1 MGHASPV
8 MTCTVLPR
16 TGLSRPSHWEMV
28 YMRFA
33 LRLAAGALTAML
45 AAPIPAVAQQQ
56 LPAQLQSGAASDVP
70 VATQIIR
77 WHMNDGDVNSFAF
90 RNMDQLF
97 TTRTVAHSGS
107 VWTFPKVE
115 RPMDFTYAFGG
126 KTYTAQDAME
136 RTYTN
141 ALLIMKNGR
150 IVTEIYRNGSNE
162 RTRFMG
168 WSMTKSITSTLVGAA
183 LADGLIASLDDQI
196 VKYLPELKGSGY
208 DGVTVRQILQMR
220 SGVDYEERYDFANPG
235 IAASNHIN
243 ALVKNVVRFADAAR
257 TIKRAHKPGEVF
269 AYKTIDTAVLGWLI
283 ERVSGGSVAAYTA
296 RKLWEPLGTEADGF
310 YIMDGQPGTG
320 REFSGAG
327 YNATLRDWA
336 RFGQMMLDGGMANG
350 KRVVSEDWVKAA
362 QSPAGDEN
370 GPEGGYG
377 YQWWTMANSPAYSA
391 IGLQGQYVYV
401 DPASRTVVVKLSYF
415 PPADEDVSQ
424 ETLAFLAAASA
435 WTPAQ

>member
-1 MGHASPV
+1 
-8 MTCTVLPR
+8 MT
-16 TGLSRPSHWEMV
+16 
-28 YMRFA
+28 
-33 LRLAAGALTAML
+33 LAFRLTAAALSGLL
-45 AAPIPAVAQQQ
+45 ALPLPVQAQQQ
-56 LPAQLQSGAASDVP
+56 LPEQLQYGPASEVP
-70 VATQIIR
+70 VATQVMR
-77 WHMNDGDVNSFAF
+77 WRMNDADVNSFAF

-97 TTRTVAHSGS
+97 TTRTVAHSGAP
-107 VWTFPKVE
+107 WALPKVE

-126 KTYTAQDAME
+126 KTWTAEQALE

-141 ALLIMKNGR
+141 ALLIMKDGR

-168 WSMTKSITSTLVGAA
+168 WSMTKSLTSTLVGAA
-183 LADGLIASLDDQI
+183 LADGLISSLDDQI
-196 VKYLPELKGSGY
+196 VRYLPELKGSGY
-208 DGVTVRQILQMR
+208 DGVTIRQILQMR

-243 ALVKNVVRFADAAR
+243 ALVKNVARFADVAR
-257 TIKRAHKPGEVF
+257 TIKRKSKPGEVF

-327 YNATLRDWA
+327 FNATLRDWA

-350 KRVVSEDWVKAA
+350 KRIISEEWVKAA
-362 QSPAGDEN
+362 QAPAGPED

-377 YQWWTMANSPAYSA
+377 YQWWTMANSSAYSA

-401 DPASRTVVVKLSYF
+401 DPASRTVVVKLSYY
-415 PPADEDVSQ
+415 PPAEGSVGQ
-424 ETLAFLAAASA
+424 ETMAFLAAASA
-435 WTPAQ
+435 WKPAP

>member
-1 MGHASPV
+1 
-8 MTCTVLPR
+8 MT
-16 TGLSRPSHWEMV
+16 
-28 YMRFA
+28 FA
-33 LRLAAGALTAML
+33 FRLAVGAMAGLL
-45 AAPIPAVAQQQ
+45 AGPTTVCAQQQ
-56 LPAQLQSGAASDVP
+56 LPAQLKGEVRSDVP
-70 VATQIIR
+70 VATQIMR
-77 WHMNDGDVNSFAF
+77 WHMNDADVNSFAF

-97 TTRTVAHSGS
+97 TTRLVGHSGAPS
-107 VWTFPKVE
+107 PLPKVE
-115 RPMDFTYAFGG
+115 RPMDFTYSFGG
-126 KTYTAQDAME
+126 KTWTAQEALE

-141 ALLIMKNGR
+141 ALLIMKDGR

-183 LADGLIASLDDQI
+183 LADGLIASLDDPI
-196 VKYLPELKGSGY
+196 TRYLPELKGGGY
-208 DGVTVRQILQMR
+208 DGVTIRQILQMR

-243 ALVKNVVRFADAAR
+243 ALVRNVARFADVAR
-257 TIKRAHKPGEVF
+257 TIKRKSKPGEVF

-296 RKLWEPLGTEADGF
+296 RKLWEPLGAEADGF
-310 YIMDGQPGTG
+310 YIMDGEPGIG

-327 YNATLRDWA
+327 FNATLRDWA
-336 RFGQMMLDGGMANG
+336 RFGQMMLDQGVING
-350 KRVVSEDWVKAA
+350 KRVVSADWVKAA
-362 QSPAGDEN
+362 QTPAGPED

-391 IGLQGQYVYV
+391 IGLQGQYVYI

-415 PPADEDVSQ
+415 PPQDGEVSQ

-435 WTPAQ
+435 WKP

>member
-1 MGHASPV
+1 MKFARNFRVVAALLAISAPVSAS
-8 MTCTVLPR
+8 
-16 TGLSRPSHWEMV
+16 
-28 YMRFA
+28 
-33 LRLAAGALTAML
+33 
-45 AAPIPAVAQQQ
+45 AQQD
-56 LPAQLQSGAASDVP
+56 LPAQLQTGAKSDVP
-70 VATQIIR
+70 VATQIMR

-107 VWTFPKVE
+107 PWAFPKVE
-115 RPMDFTYAFGG
+115 RPMDFSYSFAG
-126 KTYTAQDAME
+126 KTYTAEQAME

-141 ALLIMKNGR
+141 ALLIMKDGR

-183 LADGLIASLDDQI
+183 LADGLITSLDDQI
-196 VKYLPELKGSGY
+196 IKYLPELKGSGY
-208 DGVTVRQILQMR
+208 DGVTVRQVLQMR
-220 SGVDYEERYDFANPG
+220 SGMDYEERYDFANPG

-243 ALVKNVVRFADAAR
+243 ALVKNVARFADVAR
-257 TIKRAHKPGEVF
+257 TIKRKSKPGEVF

-336 RFGQMMLDGGMANG
+336 RFGQMMLDGGVANG
-350 KRVVSEDWVKAA
+350 KRIVSEEWVKAA
-362 QSPAGDEN
+362 QAPAGPET

-401 DPASRTVVVKLSYF
+401 DPATRTVVVKLSYY
-415 PPADEDVSQ
+415 PPAEGSVGQ
-424 ETLAFLAAASA
+424 ETMAFLAAASA
-435 WTPAQ
+435 WNPAP

>member
-1 MGHASPV
+1 MKFARNFRVVAAFLAFSAPVSAS
-8 MTCTVLPR
+8 
-16 TGLSRPSHWEMV
+16 
-28 YMRFA
+28 
-33 LRLAAGALTAML
+33 
-45 AAPIPAVAQQQ
+45 AQQD
-56 LPAQLQSGAASDVP
+56 LPAQLQTGAKSDVP
-70 VATQIIR
+70 VATQIMR

-107 VWTFPKVE
+107 PWAFPKVE
-115 RPMDFTYAFGG
+115 RPMDFSYSFAG
-126 KTYTAQDAME
+126 KTFTAEQAME

-141 ALLIMKNGR
+141 ALLIMKDGR

-183 LADGLIASLDDQI
+183 LADGLITSLDDQI
-196 VKYLPELKGSGY
+196 IKYLPELKGSGY

-243 ALVKNVVRFADAAR
+243 ALVKNVARFADVAR
-257 TIKRAHKPGEVF
+257 TIKRKSKPGEVF

-327 YNATLRDWA
+327 FNATLRDWA
-336 RFGQMMLDGGMANG
+336 RIGQMMLDGGVANG
-350 KRVVSEDWVKAA
+350 KRIVSEEWVKAA
-362 QSPAGDEN
+362 QAPSGPET

-401 DPASRTVVVKLSYF
+401 DPASRTVVVKLSYY
-415 PPADEDVSQ
+415 PPAEGSVGQ
-424 ETLAFLAAASA
+424 ETMAFLAAASA
-435 WTPAQ
+435 WHPVP

>member
-1 MGHASPV
+1 
-8 MTCTVLPR
+8 MT
-16 TGLSRPSHWEMV
+16 
-28 YMRFA
+28 
-33 LRLAAGALTAML
+33 LAFRLTAAALSGLL
-45 AAPIPAVAQQQ
+45 ALPLPVQAQQQ
-56 LPAQLQSGAASDVP
+56 LPEQLQSGPASEVP
-70 VATQIIR
+70 VATQVMR
-77 WHMNDGDVNSFAF
+77 WRMNDADVNSFAF

-97 TTRTVAHSGS
+97 TTRTVAHSGAP
-107 VWTFPKVE
+107 WALPKVE

-126 KTYTAQDAME
+126 KTWTAEQALE

-141 ALLIMKNGR
+141 ALLIMKDGR

-168 WSMTKSITSTLVGAA
+168 WSMTKSLTSTLVGAA
-183 LADGLIASLDDQI
+183 LADGLISSLDDQI
-196 VKYLPELKGSGY
+196 VRYLPELKGSGY
-208 DGVTVRQILQMR
+208 DGVTIRQILQMR

-243 ALVKNVVRFADAAR
+243 ALVKNVARFADVAR
-257 TIKRAHKPGEVF
+257 TIKRKSKPGEVF

-327 YNATLRDWA
+327 FNATLRDWA

-350 KRVVSEDWVKAA
+350 KRIISEEWVKAA
-362 QSPAGDEN
+362 QAPAGPED

-377 YQWWTMANSPAYSA
+377 YQWWTMANSSAYSA

-401 DPASRTVVVKLSYF
+401 DPASRTVVVKLSYY
-415 PPADEDVSQ
+415 PPAEGSVGQ
-424 ETLAFLAAASA
+424 ETMAFLAAASA
-435 WTPAQ
+435 WKPAP